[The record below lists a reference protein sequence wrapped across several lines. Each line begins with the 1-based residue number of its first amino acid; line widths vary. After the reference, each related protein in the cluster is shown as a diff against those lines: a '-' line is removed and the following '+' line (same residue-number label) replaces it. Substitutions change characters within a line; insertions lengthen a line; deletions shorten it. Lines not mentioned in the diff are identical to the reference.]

1 MAKQPFQ
8 KGWTKIHFY
17 TCVNFIFHY
26 NMKYKLSKHK
36 RSKHKRSK
44 HKSRR
49 TKNTGKSKRNTVKKR
64 SSSRKK
70 GGSRSYD
77 MDSGEYLTIDDGKDF
92 FRKILSHSENNEYAI
107 VNFLMKFP
115 DYKEHNIVTMYEVTP
130 EHIDM
135 EELSTNFKTNEP
147 TDYLETMRRTKDY
160 LQSIGIMYLD
170 WKEENTGKSKDG
182 EYKLFDFDAAGIANL
197 ETNKWI
203 IEPIYLDSYGRDKY
217 LPPKELDD
225 LLFEQNMV
233 ERQMPVYD
241 FDMYN

>member
-1 MAKQPFQ
+1 
-8 KGWTKIHFY
+8 
-17 TCVNFIFHY
+17 
-26 NMKYKLSKHK
+26 MKYKLNKKRKTHK
-36 RSKHKRSK
+36 RKRIC
-44 HKSRR
+44 
-49 TKNTGKSKRNTVKKR
+49 SKRNTKQNKKKTLKKR
-64 SSSRKK
+64 HSLRNR

-77 MDSGEYLTIDDGKDF
+77 MDSGKYITVDDGKDF
-92 FRKILSHSENNEYAI
+92 FRKILSQKENNEYDI
-107 VNFLMKFP
+107 VKFLQNFP
-115 DYKEHNIVTMYEVTP
+115 DYKEHNIVNIYEVTP

-135 EELSTNFKTNEP
+135 EDLTTNFKTNDP

-182 EYKLFDFDAAGIANL
+182 EYKLFDFDAAGIVNV

-203 IEPIYLDSYGRDKY
+203 IEPIYLNSYGRDKY